1 MRCFACNAVIELA
14 VGERVGF
21 REDCEGCGADLHVC
35 RNCTLHDPGAHN
47 ECREPNTERVGDR
60 ERANHC
66 EYFTPS
72 DRGGGETAKAAAE
85 AKSRLEDLFKK

>member
-1 MRCFACNAVIELA
+1 MRCFSCNAATDLA

-21 REDCEGCGADLHVC
+21 RDVCGGCGADLHVC

-47 ECREPNTERVGDR
+47 QCREPNAEWVAGR

-66 EYFTPS
+66 EYFAAG
-72 DRGGGETAKAAAE
+72 DRGGDEAAKAAAR
-85 AKSRLEDLFKK
+85 AKSELDRLFKK